1 MDNKINRLARFLD
14 RRSLTSESQFALSL
28 LGKSASIRVMVPAEL
43 IEAYQSLGKRMSEL
57 DPETKIRV
65 GGWDIGNFAQPAYML
80 ERYNKR
86 KGGIPIDAERGLSI
100 RVLSDYFGED
110 DEERL
115 TGFTLVKLMDNKEI
129 NELWLAAKQQVDQF
143 VSDNI

>member
-1 MDNKINRLARFLD
+1 
-14 RRSLTSESQFALSL
+14 
-28 LGKSASIRVMVPAEL
+28 MVPAEL